1 MISIQIQ
8 KHNNNQATI
17 LAHSFSTSPK
27 FRSSLIATTALQ
39 DTNYCGE
46 CVWSCKLA
54 IFKDVAT
61 QGKILTSGN
70 TVLKATLQ
78 PPSLLSANPMELK
91 WFLS

>member
-27 FRSSLIATTALQ
+27 SRSSLIATTALQ

-46 CVWSCKLA
+46 CVL
-54 IFKDVAT
+54 
-61 QGKILTSGN
+61 
-70 TVLKATLQ
+70 
-78 PPSLLSANPMELK
+78 EL
-91 WFLS
+91 